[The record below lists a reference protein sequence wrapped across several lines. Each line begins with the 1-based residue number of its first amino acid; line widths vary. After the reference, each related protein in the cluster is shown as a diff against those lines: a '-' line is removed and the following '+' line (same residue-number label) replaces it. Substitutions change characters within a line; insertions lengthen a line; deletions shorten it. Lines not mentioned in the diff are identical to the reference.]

1 MSILS
6 GRKYAPV
13 VKVVLV
19 EVVVVEVCRVASLPR
34 GPVAPVAPVAPCAPM
49 HYINKL
55 SITLFTKRRFVRHAL
70 QLTHK
75 PSHLVPNSR
84 RSLQGRMPLSQVSSQ
99 LTVSFLKF

>member
-34 GPVAPVAPVAPCAPM
+34 APCSARGT
-49 HYINKL
+49 
-55 SITLFTKRRFVRHAL
+55 SRTLRTYAL
-70 QLTHK
+70 HQQTRNVGQC
-75 PSHLVPNSR
+75 P
-84 RSLQGRMPLSQVSSQ
+84 
-99 LTVSFLKF
+99 T